1 MRRPSDVF
9 YALFYLGLF
18 AEARG
23 EATKAKHYMLQAVAA
38 PYAVG
43 TLGRGDYMTTVA
55 RVRAEH
61 VSCVAYY
68 YSSMVC
74 VCASVFLDKETV
86 SHKQNN

>member
-1 MRRPSDVF
+1 MRRPSDAF

-23 EATKAKHYMLQAVAA
+23 ESTKAEYYMLQAVAA

-55 RVRAEH
+55 RVRAEIR
-61 VSCVAYY
+61 VCVVCCVLSTNLY
-68 YSSMVC
+68 SMVC
-74 VCASVFLDKETV
+74 ACTFVCT
-86 SHKQNN
+86 

>member
-1 MRRPSDVF
+1 MSFFFFAGIVSYRRPSDVF

-23 EATKAKHYMLQAVAA
+23 EATKSKHYMLQAVAA

-55 RVRAEH
+55 RVRAEYACGSQRST
-61 VSCVAYY
+61 VVWYAYVQ
-68 YSSMVC
+68 VC
-74 VCASVFLDKETV
+74 S
-86 SHKQNN
+86 

>member
-1 MRRPSDVF
+1 MYSLNLTPPSFLSGSYRRPSDVF

-23 EATKAKHYMLQAVAA
+23 EATKAEHYMLQAVAA

-55 RVRAEH
+55 RVRA
-61 VSCVAYY
+61 VIR
-68 YSSMVC
+68 VC
-74 VCASVFLDKETV
+74 VV
-86 SHKQNN
+86 